1 MFISYDYYRVFYYV
15 AKCRNFTQAA
25 SLLMSNQPNVTRTI
39 QNLESQLGCTLF
51 VRSNRGVRL
60 TPAGE
65 RLYSHIRIAVEQIH
79 AGEEELSME
88 KNLQNGT
95 ISIAASEVAL
105 RCFLLPVLQ
114 SFHSRWPGVRLRIS
128 NHSTPQAL
136 SALENNQAD
145 IALVTTLTPSVSSR
159 RSLTVKR
166 VKKIQETAVCG
177 PAFSDLAREA
187 VSLQTIAGYPLI
199 SLGIQTM
206 TYEFYSEWFLKHGLL
221 FSPDIEAAT
230 ADQILP
236 MVKNNLG
243 IGFVPEEFLAGED
256 EASVIPLQ
264 LTEPIPLRSV
274 CFAKRT
280 DQLLSIAARELER
293 MILENVPDSL

>member
-1 MFISYDYYRVFYYV
+1 M
-15 AKCRNFTQAA
+15 
-25 SLLMSNQPNVTRTI
+25 
-39 QNLESQLGCTLF
+39 
-51 VRSNRGVRL
+51 
-60 TPAGE
+60 
-65 RLYSHIRIAVEQIH
+65 
-79 AGEEELSME
+79 
-88 KNLQNGT
+88 
-95 ISIAASEVAL
+95 
-105 RCFLLPVLQ
+105 
-114 SFHSRWPGVRLRIS
+114 RLRIS